1 MTDLDLGPAAQRL
14 GALVSAIPDEQLA
27 APTPCPDYSVG
38 DLVEH
43 VGGLAQAFTAAAT
56 KNTADAAPGGP
67 SGDASRLVD
76 DWRVQ
81 IPRDLDAL
89 AVAWRD
95 PDAWTGM
102 TSAGGVDLPG
112 EIAGLVALDELVIH
126 GWDVARATG
135 QDYDVDAPSL
145 AAVHQFVEGFS
156 APGADRGGLFGP
168 VVAVPDDAPLL
179 DRTVGLAGRDPNWS
193 PR

>member
-56 KNTADAAPGGP
+56 KNTEAAPGGP

-76 DWRVQ
+76 DWRAR

-102 TSAGGVDLPG
+102 TQRGRCRP
-112 EIAGLVALDELVIH
+112 
-126 GWDVARATG
+126 AR
-135 QDYDVDAPSL
+135 
-145 AAVHQFVEGFS
+145 
-156 APGADRGGLFGP
+156 
-168 VVAVPDDAPLL
+168 
-179 DRTVGLAGRDPNWS
+179 
-193 PR
+193 